1 MAMFSPDRQFCILPN
16 LYSNICSPAFI
27 LQSKLMIAKASVGND
42 KRGGGGGEKGA
53 WGTPLLPEIQR
64 RCIEIRMAR

>member
-1 MAMFSPDRQFCILPN
+1 MAMFSPDRLFCILSN
-16 LYSNICSPAFI
+16 LYSNICFLAFI

-42 KRGGGGGEKGA
+42 KREGGGGEKGA

-64 RCIEIRMAR
+64 RCIERRMAR